1 VKTKKNIVII
11 PTFNESENITNIIN
25 ELKIFDLDILI
36 VDDNSPDKTS
46 QIVKKLMIKNKKI
59 KILERPRKLGL
70 GSAYRDG
77 FRYCIENDYENLIQ
91 MDADFSHRIEDLKNM
106 LTFIN
111 SYEVIIGSRYVDG
124 GGSIGWSRIRKILS
138 KVANIYAKIITK
150 SNIYDMTSG
159 FRIYSRNALEKIEY
173 DKTKSD
179 GYSFQIEMSVRANNQ
194 KLKIKEVPIVFNER
208 REGESKMNLKIIIEA
223 LFIVFKLRLG
233 GLNN

>member
-1 VKTKKNIVII
+1 MKTKKNIVII

>member
-1 VKTKKNIVII
+1 MKTKKNIVII

-25 ELKIFDLDILI
+25 ELKNFDLDILI

-124 GGSIGWSRIRKILS
+124 GGSIGWSRMRKILS

-150 SNIYDMTSG
+150 SNIFDMTSG
-159 FRIYSRNALEKIEY
+159 FRIYSKNALEKIEY

>member
-111 SYEVIIGSRYVDG
+111 SYEVIIGSRYIDG

-233 GLNN
+233 GFNN

>member
-77 FRYCIENDYENLIQ
+77 FRYCIENNYENLIQ

-111 SYEVIIGSRYVDG
+111 SYEVIIGSRYIDG

-233 GLNN
+233 GFNN

>member
-1 VKTKKNIVII
+1 MNINKNIIII

-46 QIVKKLMIKNKKI
+46 EIVKKLMIKNKKI

-124 GGSIGWSRIRKILS
+124 GGSIGWSRIRKNFI
-138 KVANIYAKIITK
+138 K
-150 SNIYDMTSG
+150 SC
-159 FRIYSRNALEKIEY
+159 
-173 DKTKSD
+173 
-179 GYSFQIEMSVRANNQ
+179 
-194 KLKIKEVPIVFNER
+194 
-208 REGESKMNLKIIIEA
+208 
-223 LFIVFKLRLG
+223 
-233 GLNN
+233 

>member
-1 VKTKKNIVII
+1 MKTKKNIVII

-77 FRYCIENDYENLIQ
+77 FRYCIENNYENLIQ

-111 SYEVIIGSRYVDG
+111 SYEVIIGSRYIDG

-233 GLNN
+233 GFNN

>member
-1 VKTKKNIVII
+1 MNINKNIIII

-46 QIVKKLMIKNKKI
+46 EIVKKLMIKNKKI

-208 REGESKMNLKIIIEA
+208 REGESKMDLKIIIEA

-233 GLNN
+233 GFNN

>member
-1 VKTKKNIVII
+1 MNINKNIIII

-46 QIVKKLMIKNKKI
+46 EIVKELMIKNKKI

-208 REGESKMNLKIIIEA
+208 REGESKMDLKIIIEA

-233 GLNN
+233 GFNN

>member
-1 VKTKKNIVII
+1 MKTKKNIVII

-111 SYEVIIGSRYVDG
+111 SYEVIIGSRYIDG

-233 GLNN
+233 GFNN

>member
-1 VKTKKNIVII
+1 MNINKNIIII

-36 VDDNSPDKTS
+36 VDDNSQDKTS
-46 QIVKKLMIKNKKI
+46 EIVKELMIKNKKI

-208 REGESKMNLKIIIEA
+208 REGESKMDLKIIIEA

-233 GLNN
+233 GFNN

>member
-159 FRIYSRNALEKIEY
+159 FRIYSKNALEKIEY

>member
-1 VKTKKNIVII
+1 MNINKNIIII

-46 QIVKKLMIKNKKI
+46 EIVKKLMIKNKKI

-106 LTFIN
+106 LTFM
-111 SYEVIIGSRYVDG
+111 G
-124 GGSIGWSRIRKILS
+124 
-138 KVANIYAKIITK
+138 
-150 SNIYDMTSG
+150 
-159 FRIYSRNALEKIEY
+159 
-173 DKTKSD
+173 
-179 GYSFQIEMSVRANNQ
+179 
-194 KLKIKEVPIVFNER
+194 
-208 REGESKMNLKIIIEA
+208 
-223 LFIVFKLRLG
+223 
-233 GLNN
+233 

>member
-1 VKTKKNIVII
+1 MKTKKNIVII

-25 ELKIFDLDILI
+25 ELKNFDLDILI

>member
-1 VKTKKNIVII
+1 
-11 PTFNESENITNIIN
+11 
-25 ELKIFDLDILI
+25 
-36 VDDNSPDKTS
+36 
-46 QIVKKLMIKNKKI
+46 
-59 KILERPRKLGL
+59 
-70 GSAYRDG
+70 
-77 FRYCIENDYENLIQ
+77 
-91 MDADFSHRIEDLKNM
+91 M

-173 DKTKSD
+173 DQTKSD

-208 REGESKMNLKIIIEA
+208 REGESKMDLKIIIEA

-233 GLNN
+233 GFNN

>member
-1 VKTKKNIVII
+1 MKTKKNIVII

-46 QIVKKLMIKNKKI
+46 EIVKKLMIKNKKI

-111 SYEVIIGSRYVDG
+111 SYEVIIGSRYIDG

-233 GLNN
+233 GFNN

>member
-1 VKTKKNIVII
+1 MKTKKNIVII

-46 QIVKKLMIKNKKI
+46 EIVKKLMIKNKKI

-233 GLNN
+233 RLNN

>member
-1 VKTKKNIVII
+1 MNINKNIIII

-46 QIVKKLMIKNKKI
+46 EIVKKLMIKNKKI

-106 LTFIN
+106 
-111 SYEVIIGSRYVDG
+111 
-124 GGSIGWSRIRKILS
+124 
-138 KVANIYAKIITK
+138 
-150 SNIYDMTSG
+150 
-159 FRIYSRNALEKIEY
+159 
-173 DKTKSD
+173 SD
-179 GYSFQIEMSVRANNQ
+179 DDLKAFYKQ
-194 KLKIKEVPIVFNER
+194 KLRAEQEEGSKGAGVGLIEIARKSSEFDFDFIDLNDGTSFFRLVF
-208 REGESKMNLKIIIEA
+208 G
-223 LFIVFKLRLG
+223 V
-233 GLNN
+233 

>member
-1 VKTKKNIVII
+1 MKTKKNIVIV

-59 KILERPRKLGL
+59 NILERPRKLGL

-124 GGSIGWSRIRKILS
+124 GGSIGWSRMRKILS

-150 SNIYDMTSG
+150 TNIYDMTSG
-159 FRIYSRNALEKIEY
+159 FRIYSKNALEKIEY

-179 GYSFQIEMSVRANNQ
+179 GYSFQIEMSVRASNQ

-233 GLNN
+233 GFNN